1 MAGLA
6 GALYVPQVGIINPS
20 EFHPAN
26 SIEIVIWVAV
36 GGRGTLVGAALG
48 AVLVN
53 YLKSTFTTGF
63 LAPYWLFLLGGLF
76 IFVTIYL
83 PKGIVGTLTDYF
95 AKPEAQKP
103 DAPRPDTSDSAS
115 PQAAE

>member
-26 SIEIVIWVAV
+26 SIEVVIWVAV

-76 IFVTIYL
+76 VGVTIFL
-83 PKGIVGTLTDYF
+83 PKGIIGTLTDYF
-95 AKPEAQKP
+95 ARADTARAEAPPAATPEA
-103 DAPRPDTSDSAS
+103 
-115 PQAAE
+115 AE